1 MLLAYLSGIKFKCMQ
16 IVPVGNKQR
25 LFFEIDRESPLTVTL
40 KVFFHPFILQRM
52 PKKKRKRKELKS
64 GD

>member
-16 IVPVGNKQR
+16 IVPEGNKRR

-40 KVFFHPFILQRM
+40 NFKVFFHPFILQRM
-52 PKKKRKRKELKS
+52 PK
-64 GD
+64 